1 LGDAAYRRSVK
12 FSIKHGS
19 ARFDAQAKSNASIGS
34 GTQAHSQHLDDHLRV
49 ALAAFSLTFL
59 THANTF
65 ALEIR
70 SSVGSHHTHPPKT
83 SQRYIS

>member
-65 ALEIR
+65 ALADAVIR
-70 SSVGSHHTHPPKT
+70 
-83 SQRYIS
+83 

>member
-1 LGDAAYRRSVK
+1 VK

-19 ARFDAQAKSNASIGS
+19 ARFDAQAKAMQVSDQERRLIASIW
-34 GTQAHSQHLDDHLRV
+34 TITFAV

>member
-1 LGDAAYRRSVK
+1 VK

-19 ARFDAQAKSNASIGS
+19 ARSDAHAKSNASIGS
-34 GTQAHSQHLDDHLRV
+34 GTQAHSRHLDDPFVV

-65 ALEIR
+65 ALADAVIR
-70 SSVGSHHTHPPKT
+70 
-83 SQRYIS
+83 